1 MSAGPVRRLALFG
14 HPLGHSRS
22 KDLYDALA
30 RAGGPEVT
38 FEPVDVRAEGL
49 AHAVARLRA
58 GEWDGAHVTIP
69 HKEAVLALADA
80 ADPPAHRAR
89 SANVLARQADGRLV
103 AASTD
108 GEGLARAFG
117 EVFGAAGAARL
128 FGGAW
133 LVLGGGGAARAIA
146 ERRAAAGPGDIV
158 VVSRDPAHAAP
169 DTAGLAGRVRTLAW
183 DDPRFHDAAATAQ
196 VVVQATSLGM
206 APAVDARPALDPD
219 LVQRA
224 ALAVDIVYN
233 PWATRFAAA
242 LRTRGVRVLNGW
254 PMLVHQAAAA
264 LATWWGHGD
273 AAAAQLVAAA
283 RSLESRDPL
292 RSWPD

>member
-1 MSAGPVRRLALFG
+1 MTNGPVRRLALFG

-22 KDLYDALA
+22 KDLYAALA
-30 RAGGPEVT
+30 RAGGPAIE
-38 FEPVDVRAEGL
+38 FEPVDVTADEL
-49 AHAVARLRA
+49 PAAVERLRA
-58 GEWDGAHVTIP
+58 GAWDGANVTIP

-80 ADPPAHRAR
+80 ADPPARRAR
-89 SANVLARQADGRLV
+89 SANVLARQPDGRLV

-108 GEGLARAFG
+108 GDGLARAFG
-117 EVFGAAGAARL
+117 DVFGAAGTTRL

-133 LVLGGGGAARAIA
+133 LVLGGGGAARSIA
-146 ERRAAAGPGDIV
+146 ERRAAFGPGEIV

-169 DTAGLAGRVRTLAW
+169 DTSGLPGRVRTVPW
-183 DDPRFHDAAATAQ
+183 DDPRLAEIASVAQ

-206 APAVDARPALDPD
+206 APAIDGLPALDLD
-219 LVQRA
+219 LLQRA
-224 ALAVDIVYN
+224 SLAVDIVYN

-242 LRTRGVRVLNGW
+242 LRARGVRVLNGW

-273 AAAAQLVAAA
+273 AAAAQLVSAA
-283 RSLESRDPL
+283 RTLEPRDSL